1 MIAFSFSEVSSRI
14 AEYGK
19 ENTMTIR
26 VKKEIILLLVLLIIV
41 MVLLSIWYLTKPD
54 HYGIVG
60 VLEESKFILYPFKVN
75 PEEEPYTPEIY
86 FSEDT
91 KVTGKISSIFDLKE
105 NQEVKVWIETV
116 DGQRFAKKVV
126 VTKE

>member
-1 MIAFSFSEVSSRI
+1 
-14 AEYGK
+14 
-19 ENTMTIR
+19 MTTR
-26 VKKEIILLLVLLIIV
+26 VKKEIFLLLVFVIIV
-41 MVLLSIWYLTKPD
+41 MIFLSIWYLTKPD

-60 VLEESKFILYPFKVN
+60 ALEESKFILYPFKVD

-91 KVTGKISSIFDLKE
+91 KVTGEISSIIDLKE
-105 NQEVKVWIETV
+105 GQEVKVWIETV
-116 DGQRFAKKVV
+116 DGEHFAQRIV

>member
-1 MIAFSFSEVSSRI
+1 
-14 AEYGK
+14 
-19 ENTMTIR
+19 MTNR
-26 VKKEIILLLVLLIIV
+26 VKKEIFLLSLLLMVVLVI
-41 MVLLSIWYLTKPD
+41 LSIWYLTKSD
-54 HYGIVG
+54 HSGIVG
-60 VLEESKFILYPFKVN
+60 ALEESKFILYPFKVD

-91 KVTGKISSIFDLKE
+91 KVSGKISSIFELQE

-116 DGQRFAKKVV
+116 DGRHFAKKIV